1 MKNYFFDYDSGNY
14 ANRISDNLAIN
25 NEGNMMMRLS
35 DHLALDMDS
44 GDTRFISSWKMMTM
58 IIE

>member
-1 MKNYFFDYDSGNY
+1 
-14 ANRISDNLAIN
+14 
-25 NEGNMMMRLS
+25 MMRLS